1 MVLHHTCYQ
10 LSLLQPAAPTM
21 EAAPFPLEV
30 RPSGELMFCTLFRAR
45 ATPPALSTAATH
57 SRLFQL
63 LLLLLLLPI
72 TATV

>member
-1 MVLHHTCYQ
+1 
-10 LSLLQPAAPTM
+10 M